1 MLIGFL
7 TIGFLGAVW
16 SVREPVVLTALN
28 LFTRSRFF

>member
-28 LFTRSRFF
+28 PLHAVTFF